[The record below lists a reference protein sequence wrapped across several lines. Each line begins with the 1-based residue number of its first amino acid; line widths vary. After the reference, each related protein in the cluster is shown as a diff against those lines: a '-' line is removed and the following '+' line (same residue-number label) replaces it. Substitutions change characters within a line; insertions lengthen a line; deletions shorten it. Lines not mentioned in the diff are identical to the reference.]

1 MAVSYLAYPAC
12 LALALTSCSLHNAA
26 AAAAVAV
33 VDVAADAAAAAIASC
48 LACMALFSFEK
59 AWWKGA

>member
-26 AAAAVAV
+26 AAAVAAAVVATVAAVASWL
-33 VDVAADAAAAAIASC
+33 AC
-48 LACMALFSFEK
+48 LALFAFEK
-59 AWWKGA
+59 AW